1 MKKPLIALAVLA
13 LASCAKPYGPV
24 ANTLN
29 DQLTKPDPSKHQ
41 TKIKVLRVPQFRDSL
56 FNLCTFD
63 FSVDGKLVAF
73 LKQNNYVTVYLDN
86 GMHYLSYTYSCDE
99 GRPYAQK
106 VLEVITNGMP
116 QEYSTKIG
124 AFGHL
129 FMWRTS

>member
-1 MKKPLIALAVLA
+1 MKKSLIALAVLL
-13 LASCAKPYGPV
+13 LAGCARPYGPV
-24 ANTLN
+24 AGTVN
-29 DQLTKPDPSKHQ
+29 DQLTKSDPSKQQ
-41 TKIKVLRVPQFRDSL
+41 TKIKVLRLTQFRDSL

-73 LKQNNYVTVYLDN
+73 LRQNNYVTVYLDH

-116 QEYSTKIG
+116 QEYSAKIG
-124 AFGHL
+124 AFGQL